1 MKIEQDELTIYE
13 VEDLYKELLDEFLKG
28 DVVVDISG
36 VNKVDMSVVQLLL
49 SAKKSCLESSKTF
62 KIIGAN
68 SEVTKIF
75 QKSGCYSLLE
85 VVDG

>member
-62 KIIGAN
+62 QVVGVN
-68 SEVTKIF
+68 SEVAKIF
-75 QKSGCYSLLE
+75 QESGCYSLLGE
-85 VVDG
+85 IDE